1 MESEK
6 FMFQLTKEE
15 WDSLRFQIGILETGR
30 GKYTKFLPHA
40 FTEQGLAMLS
50 GVLNSEVAIDV
61 NITIM
66 RAFVSLRRVVSMVKK
81 EDLIEMKKD
90 TLIYIDDEIYVTYE
104 YDYGDD
110 IVPEAEPTKEGF
122 IFSGWSKVP
131 ATMPNSNV
139 RVTGSFAVDAIESV
153 IADDSEYQIF
163 TIDGAPI
170 ETLQKGVNIIKYKNG
185 TSKKIVVK

>member
-1 MESEK
+1 VESEK

>member
-1 MESEK
+1 
-6 FMFQLTKEE
+6 MFQLTKEE

>member
-1 MESEK
+1 
-6 FMFQLTKEE
+6 MFCS
-15 WDSLRFQIGILETGR
+15 DINDPAY
-30 GKYTKFLPHA
+30 KY
-40 FTEQGLAMLS
+40 
-50 GVLNSEVAIDV
+50 DV
-61 NITIM
+61 T
-66 RAFVSLRRVVSMVKK
+66 F
-81 EDLIEMKKD
+81 
-90 TLIYIDDEIYVTYE
+90 YIDDEIYVTYE